1 MSGSVRIKICGIT
14 TPECAR
20 AAVDAGADLIGL
32 NFVPGSP
39 RKLELRRAIEIA
51 ESVAGEVERV
61 ALFRDEDPLEIE
73 RLLRRIEV
81 ERVQLHGQESPEE
94 VEALDLPVIK
104 ALRGADREAAERYP
118 GAILLLDHP
127 TAGGGRGQ
135 SWPWSDAA
143 PLLADGYDLIL
154 AGGLTPENVGQALA
168 AMGEMLPWGVDVAT
182 GVETDGHRKDPE
194 KIAAFIGAVREA
206 EDAGSEGKKPGEDEG
221 HR

>member
-1 MSGSVRIKICGIT
+1 MRGAVRIKICGIT
-14 TPECAR
+14 TPEDAR
-20 AAVDAGADLIGL
+20 LAVDAGADLIGL

-39 RKLELRRAIEIA
+39 RRLEIAQAIEIA

-73 RLLRRIEV
+73 RILRRVEV

-94 VEALDLPVIK
+94 VEAMDLPVIK

-135 SWPWSDAA
+135 SWPWSDAM
-143 PLLADGYDLIL
+143 PLLADGYDVIL
-154 AGGLTPENVGQALA
+154 AGGLSPDNVGQALA
-168 AMGEMLPWGVDVAT
+168 ELGDLLPWGVDVAT
-182 GVETDGHRKDPE
+182 GVEGAGHRKDAE

-206 EDAGSEGKKPGEDEG
+206 EDAGAEGEG
-221 HR
+221 GS